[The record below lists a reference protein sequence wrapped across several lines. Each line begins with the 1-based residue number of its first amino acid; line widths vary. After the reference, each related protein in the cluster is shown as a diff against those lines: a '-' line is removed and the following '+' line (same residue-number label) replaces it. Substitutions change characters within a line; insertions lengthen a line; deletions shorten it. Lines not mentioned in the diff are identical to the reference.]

1 MTVTRCARIIGLSC
15 SLVLL
20 AGCTVFRAAD
30 NELDADSRQL
40 ATGNVTLTADSDNVP
55 KAAITPQ
62 GDFLIAGKPV
72 ALTPQQRKEVLA
84 YRAQY
89 IEIARE
95 GIAIGHEGVEAGRR
109 AVVPM
114 VFAALFG
121 ASDDE
126 IEASMKKQL
135 AGVRDDAMKLCG
147 RLPALMA
154 TQRKLATALPAFQPY
169 ATLKQKK
176 IDDCRED
183 VSDGFDV
190 ASD

>member
-1 MTVTRCARIIGLSC
+1 MTVTRRARIIGLSC

-20 AGCTVFRAAD
+20 AGCTIFRATD

-154 TQRKLATALPAFQPY
+154 AQRKLAADLPAFQPY

-176 IDDCRED
+176 IDGCRED

>member
-1 MTVTRCARIIGLSC
+1 MKLHQLARIAALSC

-20 AGCTVFRAAD
+20 TACTAFVNAD
-30 NELDADSRQL
+30 RELDAASREL
-40 ATGNVTLTADSDNVP
+40 ATGKVTLTADTDSVP
-55 KAAITPQ
+55 DAAITPQ

-89 IEIARE
+89 IVIARE

-121 ASDDE
+121 ASDHE
-126 IEASMKKQL
+126 IEASMKKRL
-135 AGVRDDAMKLCG
+135 VGVRDDAMKLCE

-154 TQRKLATALPAFQPY
+154 AQRQLAADLPAFQPY

-183 VSDGFDV
+183 VADGFNV
-190 ASD
+190 ASN